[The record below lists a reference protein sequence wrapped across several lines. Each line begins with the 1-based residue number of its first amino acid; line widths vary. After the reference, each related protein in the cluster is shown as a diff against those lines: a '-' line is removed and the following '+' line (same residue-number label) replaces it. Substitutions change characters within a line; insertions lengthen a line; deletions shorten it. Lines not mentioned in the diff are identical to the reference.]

1 MKQSETQAAVN
12 SSKKLKSTRNS
23 TETKDDSAA
32 TYFNPYI
39 RQTFT
44 ERNWKSLKWADFA
57 LSNMLG
63 SKVPYTK
70 PLKNTL
76 PTGPMV
82 QICYTQGGRR
92 GFSLSDRYNVRPFS
106 GKYWAV
112 TQVRTKLR
120 EMLMH

>member
-44 ERNWKSLKWADFA
+44 ERN
-57 LSNMLG
+57 
-63 SKVPYTK
+63 
-70 PLKNTL
+70 
-76 PTGPMV
+76 
-82 QICYTQGGRR
+82 
-92 GFSLSDRYNVRPFS
+92 
-106 GKYWAV
+106 
-112 TQVRTKLR
+112 
-120 EMLMH
+120 